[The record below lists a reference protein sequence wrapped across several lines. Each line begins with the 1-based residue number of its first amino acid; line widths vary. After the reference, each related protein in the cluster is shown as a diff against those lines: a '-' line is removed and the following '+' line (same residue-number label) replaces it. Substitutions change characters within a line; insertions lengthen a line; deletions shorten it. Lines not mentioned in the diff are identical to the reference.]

1 MAKKKRPAKKAATG
15 KKPTTL
21 TPRQVHKRVSALLGG
36 KALKGKIAEAF
47 AAEEFAAAAAAPV
60 AADVAVKPV
69 SFTCSNIG
77 CLVSITSGN
86 IHFVF
91 SGTGGANFPVGVSR
105 IFYGVQGPKNQAFSI
120 TVQGATLDFPISEQL
135 DSQGIGG
142 GRRHITVAA

>member
-1 MAKKKRPAKKAATG
+1 MAKKHSAAKKAAGG
-15 KKPTTL
+15 KTAKAV
-21 TPRQVHKRVSALLGG
+21 TPAQVHRRVSALLEG

-60 AADVAVKPV
+60 AADVVVKPV

-77 CLVSITSGN
+77 CLVSITSGS

-91 SGTGGANFPVGVSR
+91 SGTGGAKFPVGVSR

-120 TVQGATLDFPISEQL
+120 TVQGATLDFPIAEQL
-135 DSQGIGG
+135 DGQGIGG